1 MIRRIISAFIVCI
14 LNIRYGQEVI
24 IDNLKSVLFLS
35 AMQKLY
41 HIVKTN
47 GGLLKV
53 ETKEAEG
60 PTYIMVRNN
69 WPKK

>member
-1 MIRRIISAFIVCI
+1 MCI
-14 LNIRYGQEVI
+14 PNIPYGQNVL
-24 IDNLKSVLFLS
+24 IDNPESVLFLS

-60 PTYIMVRNN
+60 HTYIMVRNN